1 MFQLL
6 WQVECY
12 STPELYSITII
23 LLLKMIA
30 LGFCLQNFNAK
41 QALLRRTFTKAL
53 KAYGPGVASLEGI
66 VQETI
71 VDMVDSIQKQDGE
84 LTDVHKLCSG
94 YVCCIVATMVRCII

>member
-1 MFQLL
+1 MFYSKIIVPLL
-6 WQVECY
+6 IVI
-12 STPELYSITII
+12 EL
-23 LLLKMIA
+23 
-30 LGFCLQNFNAK
+30 GVFLQNFNAK

-84 LTDVHKLCSG
+84 PTDVHRLCSG